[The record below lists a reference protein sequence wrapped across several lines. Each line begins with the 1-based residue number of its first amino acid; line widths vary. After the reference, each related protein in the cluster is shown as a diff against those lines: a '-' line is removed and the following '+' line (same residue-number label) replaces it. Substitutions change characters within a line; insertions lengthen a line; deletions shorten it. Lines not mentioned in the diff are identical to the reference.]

1 MKKHPSAVRP
11 TGIAAAVAAV
21 LISCATAP
29 ALAQSSTAD
38 EEKPA
43 GKDEAP
49 TTLQTVRVSATRLE
63 SDLLKTPVTVTAVT
77 QEALTREGIRDV
89 RGLSATSTVK
99 DAYTQPGRNFGV
111 SLNLRL

>member
-21 LISCATAP
+21 LLGCATAP
-29 ALAQSSTAD
+29 VLAQSSTDGEDKQASQG
-38 EEKPA
+38 EPT
-43 GKDEAP
+43 

-77 QEALTREGIRDV
+77 QETLTREGIRDV
-89 RGLSATSTVK
+89 RGLSGKMPNLQIAAGPDS
-99 DAYTQPGRNFGV
+99 GV
-111 SLNLRL
+111 LG